1 MNTIKWVSLLA
12 FTFVCLCTGIAQQK
26 VLLPL
31 QKGDTLPDLE
41 VSISTGDTTNTG
53 NLSEYK
59 GKLLLLDFWATYCY
73 SCIQSL
79 PHMLQL
85 QREFGDK
92 IKILIVTQNKDEEIQ
107 QLWKRLEKNL
117 SAKEWKEAAKHLSFI
132 KQDSILHML
141 FPHKSIPTHVWI
153 DKNQIVK
160 AIAYSSTTNSEN
172 ILNILTGK
180 SVKLDELRYLNLDVY
195 NPLSWFSDDNISSEC
210 IQYYSFLINH
220 LEFGAG
226 GFTISKTTI
235 DTNTQKNTGVICVNS
250 SIIDL
255 YRWAYKN
262 RLDIK
267 PTIPMNRIIIATNN
281 RERFFSP
288 QDPNKFPGWAASNT
302 YCYALK
308 VPTAFSGKVFPIMRS
323 DLNKIFHL
331 KSGIEK
337 RRIKCLLLKRIT
349 STDKIHTQGSN
360 ETFESK
366 GGKLVIRNMEINQ
379 LFLSLSTVI
388 EANFPSLLFFNESNY
403 NKNIDIEI
411 PWRAKLSE
419 NSLSQLRKSLRQF
432 GLDLVYE
439 YKDVDMLVIS
449 EKTSSSQ

>member
-1 MNTIKWVSLLA
+1 MNKIKWVILLTW
-12 FTFVCLCTGIAQQK
+12 TFVCFYKGIAQQP
-26 VLLPL
+26 VLFPL

-41 VSISTGDTTNTG
+41 VSISTGDTMNTG
-53 NLSEYK
+53 HLSEYK
-59 GKLLLLDFWATYCY
+59 GKLLLLDFWATYCS

-107 QLWKRLEKNL
+107 RLWKRLERNL

-132 KQDSILHML
+132 KQDSILHLL

-172 ILNILTGK
+172 ILNVLSGK
-180 SVKLDELRYLNLDVY
+180 SVKLDELRYLNLDMG
-195 NPLSWFSDDNISSEC
+195 NPLLWFSDDNIPFER

-226 GFTISKTTI
+226 SFNISRTTV
-235 DTNTQKNTGVICVNS
+235 DTNSLKNTGVICINN

-262 RLDIK
+262 ELDIK
-267 PTIPMNRIIIATNN
+267 PTIPMNRIIIGTSN
-281 RERFFSP
+281 RQRFVSP
-288 QDPNKFPGWAASNT
+288 QDPNKFPMWAESNT

-308 VPTAFSGKVFPIMRS
+308 TPPAFSNEIFSIMRS
-323 DLNKIFHL
+323 DLNRIFYL

-337 RRIKCLLLKRIT
+337 RRIKCLVLKRIT
-349 STDKIHTQGSN
+349 STDKIHTQGLI

-366 GGKLVIRNMEINQ
+366 EGKLVIRNMEMNQ

-388 EANFPSLLFFNESNY
+388 EAKFPELLFFNESNY

-411 PWRAKLSE
+411 PWKTKLNE
-419 NSLSQLRKSLRQF
+419 NSLSQLKKSLRQF

-439 YKDVDMLVIS
+439 YKDVEMLVIS
-449 EKTSSSQ
+449 EKGSFYQ